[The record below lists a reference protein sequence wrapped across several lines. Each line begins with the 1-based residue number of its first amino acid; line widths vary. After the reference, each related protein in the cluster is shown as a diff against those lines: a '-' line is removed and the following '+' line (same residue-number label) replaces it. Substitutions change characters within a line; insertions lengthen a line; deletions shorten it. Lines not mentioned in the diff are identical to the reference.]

1 MKKVRYILLFMA
13 AALLMAGCG
22 RSYKEEQRL
31 SAQERAKQY
40 KDDSLALKVAVMPTL
55 DCLPLMVAQEANLF
69 DTLGADVRLKYYTA
83 QMDCDTALSRGRV
96 EGSITDLIR
105 AERLISKGTPLRYVP
120 ATNTYWQ
127 FITNRLARLKE
138 IKQLEDKMIA
148 MTRYSATDYLA
159 DYAIDSVKLKH
170 DKTFKVQ
177 VNDVIVRLNML
188 LNNEMDAM
196 LLTEPQA
203 TVARMYKNPVLMD
216 TRKMNINLGV
226 IVFREKAL
234 RDKRRQQQLSIFVK
248 AYNQACDSINKNGV
262 KHYRKL
268 IAKYC
273 KVKEAVADSIPKM
286 TFSHAQQPRL
296 HDITIAKKRN

>member
-1 MKKVRYILLFMA
+1 MKKTKCILLFVA
-13 AALLMAGCG
+13 AALLMASCG
-22 RSYKEEQRL
+22 RSYKEEQRM
-31 SAQERAKQY
+31 SAQERARLY
-40 KDDSLALKVAVMPTL
+40 KEDSLALKVAVMPTL
-55 DCLPLMVAQEANLF
+55 DCLPMFVAKEYNLF

-105 AERLISKGTPLRYVP
+105 AERLKDRGTPLEYVA

-127 FITNRLARLKE
+127 FITNRIARLKE
-138 IKQLEDKMIA
+138 LKQLEDKMIA

-159 DYAIDSVKLKH
+159 DYAIDSAKLK
-170 DKTFKVQ
+170 KNKVYKVQ
-177 VNDVIVRLNML
+177 INDVNIRLNMI

-203 TVARMYKNPVLMD
+203 TAARILKNPVLMD
-216 TRKMNINLGV
+216 TRKMGVNLGV
-226 IVFREKAL
+226 IVFRQRAMA
-234 RDKRRQQQLSIFVK
+234 DKRRQKQLQIFVK

-262 KHYRKL
+262 KHYRSL

-273 KVKEAVADSIPKM
+273 KVKEAVADSMPIMK
-286 TFSHAQQPRL
+286 FAHAAKPRTR
-296 HDITIAKKRN
+296 DINIAIKNK

>member
-105 AERLISKGTPLRYVP
+105 AERLISKGTPLRYVA

-203 TVARMYKNPVLMD
+203 KVARMYKNPVLRD
-216 TRKMNINLGV
+216 T
-226 IVFREKAL
+226 
-234 RDKRRQQQLSIFVK
+234 RRQQQLSILVK